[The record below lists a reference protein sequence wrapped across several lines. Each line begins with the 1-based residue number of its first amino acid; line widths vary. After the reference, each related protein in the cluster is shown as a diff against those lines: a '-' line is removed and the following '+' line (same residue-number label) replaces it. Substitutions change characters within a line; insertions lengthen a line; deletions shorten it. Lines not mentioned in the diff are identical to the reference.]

1 MGVQAILGQYPNI
14 IDYIKYIENKTEN
27 DFTKKRDIVI
37 IIGSNQGL
45 CGRFND
51 KVSEFYLENSTN
63 DKNEYIIT
71 VGDRIGML
79 LTAQHIKF
87 DKHFSTPNSINA
99 IIKLVYELF
108 NIIEAFLKKNMLRKV
123 VIYYTTYSS
132 GDAGNLIKSKILPL
146 DRKYFR
152 KLNSKKWPTNNIP
165 FWRTDI
171 KVLMSDL
178 VQQYIFT
185 NIYLTIVN
193 SMAAEQKNRLMT
205 LQGTEENIR
214 EHIIENNLKYNQ
226 MRQNIIT
233 SELID
238 VVGGSRFLKKRRR

>member
-1 MGVQAILGQYPNI
+1 MDNLDALKKDLETTKSLQSIISTMKSIAAVNIKKYENVVFNTNKYRSNVDMGVQAILGQYPNI

-108 NIIEAFLKKNMLRKV
+108 NIIEAFLKKNMLR
-123 VIYYTTYSS
+123 
-132 GDAGNLIKSKILPL
+132 
-146 DRKYFR
+146 
-152 KLNSKKWPTNNIP
+152 
-165 FWRTDI
+165 
-171 KVLMSDL
+171 
-178 VQQYIFT
+178 
-185 NIYLTIVN
+185 
-193 SMAAEQKNRLMT
+193 
-205 LQGTEENIR
+205 
-214 EHIIENNLKYNQ
+214 
-226 MRQNIIT
+226 
-233 SELID
+233 
-238 VVGGSRFLKKRRR
+238 